1 MTQNGDVK
9 VINNTVR
16 LLCPKKAL
24 NRMNLTK
31 SNYSGSGRRGKP
43 LEVRIKF
50 LGREIEEG
58 LPRCLLAS
66 WRGMQRGLVP
76 QQDPGLSAGGHTAA
90 FPWPPDWVAFLQK
103 QVLTTGPGIRSP
115 TSTFVFH

>member
-1 MTQNGDVK
+1 MK

-31 SNYSGSGRRGKP
+31 SNYSGSGRGGKP

-50 LGREIEEG
+50 FGRKTEER

-66 WRGMQRGLVP
+66 QRGVP
-76 QQDPGLSAGGHTAA
+76 Q
-90 FPWPPDWVAFLQK
+90 
-103 QVLTTGPGIRSP
+103 
-115 TSTFVFH
+115 